1 MSSNIMG
8 CADVYKYAN
17 LFPSGVLASRMWWNH
32 LKTPKHA
39 LRVLILNILA
49 DGKHVMVT
57 NGKYSPYH
65 HCNY

>member
-8 CADVYKYAN
+8 CADLYKYAN
-17 LFPSGVLASRMWWNH
+17 LFPRGVTARGMWGID

-39 LRVLILNILA
+39 LRVLILNLLA

-57 NGKYSPYH
+57 NGKYSTCH